1 MFISNHIFSVFKNSK
16 IQALFLS
23 AIFFTI
29 IYMLLGDE
37 HFSGVNFFK
46 ETIKKE
52 VIKKKVKK
60 EIEETPENIT
70 FESFSTSNN
79 LPSVYANE
87 LNSIKTEVAIEKA
100 TKDAKDEVAND
111 ELTPESIDI
120 SFAQMTF
127 NRFYFSLNTACLLGY
142 GDIYPVTNLSKLA
155 TIMQALVTVSLI
167 II

>member
-1 MFISNHIFSVFKNSK
+1 MFIFNHISSIFNNNKLK
-16 IQALFLS
+16 TLFLS

-60 EIEETPENIT
+60 EIDEDPESFTI
-70 FESFSTSNN
+70 ESFSTSND
-79 LPSVYANE
+79 LPNIYANE
-87 LNSIKTEVAIEKA
+87 LNTIKTEVAIEKA
-100 TKDAKDEVAND
+100 TKDAKDEISKD

-142 GDIYPVTNLSKLA
+142 GDIYPVTNISKLA

>member
-52 VIKKKVKK
+52 VIKKK
-60 EIEETPENIT
+60 
-70 FESFSTSNN
+70 
-79 LPSVYANE
+79 
-87 LNSIKTEVAIEKA
+87 
-100 TKDAKDEVAND
+100 
-111 ELTPESIDI
+111 
-120 SFAQMTF
+120 
-127 NRFYFSLNTACLLGY
+127 
-142 GDIYPVTNLSKLA
+142 
-155 TIMQALVTVSLI
+155 
-167 II
+167 